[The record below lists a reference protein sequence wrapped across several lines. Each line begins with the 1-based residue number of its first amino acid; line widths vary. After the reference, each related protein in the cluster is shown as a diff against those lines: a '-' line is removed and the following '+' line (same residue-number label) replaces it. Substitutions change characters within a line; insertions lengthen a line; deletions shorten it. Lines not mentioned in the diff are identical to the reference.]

1 MKLKLAVLA
10 LAGVFLSSCD
20 NAVDVDE
27 VSVEAEVEPT
37 PVAYY
42 EYLWCKRGE
51 NWTMESAQSFVA
63 DWNAELDG
71 MENTLDSAFVYVPKN
86 SENQNF
92 DTVWV
97 LRFPDKAAME
107 KGWSTYQESGADGR
121 LQSMHPGVVECGNEV
136 AENRFGFD
144 MYSAVSTPDGFGDEE
159 PYLVQGQFCNFNDG
173 KGPED
178 LTRVIRD
185 HFVPE
190 IEAGRANGSYPSY
203 WFMVGAPDFERE
215 DRPDFIWMDYFAN
228 SEAME
233 KETGIYFGSESGNSI
248 QAMFDEVSECTDQNQ
263 SDGFFLRRPESL

>member
-1 MKLKLAVLA
+1 MTLNLAVLA
-10 LAGVFLSSCD
+10 LAGIFLSSCD

-27 VSVEAEVEPT
+27 ALVEAEVEPT

-42 EYLWCKRGE
+42 EYLRCKRGE

-107 KGWSTYQESGADGR
+107 KGWSTYQESGADDR

-190 IEAGRANGSYPSY
+190 IEQEEQ
-203 WFMVGAPDFERE
+203 M
-215 DRPDFIWMDYFAN
+215 
-228 SEAME
+228 EA
-233 KETGIYFGSESGNSI
+233 I
-248 QAMFDEVSECTDQNQ
+248 QATGSWSALLISSVRIALTSSGWIISQT
-263 SDGFFLRRPESL
+263 LRRWKKKPASISAAKRVIPYKPCSTRFPNALIKTSPMASFTKT